1 MYEFS
6 ATLLTV
12 VYISGSFGVNL
23 LCRDVTVDLLISLF
37 ELKNFSIYTFG

>member
-12 VYISGSFGVNL
+12 VYISGSSGVNL
-23 LCRDVTVDLLISLF
+23 SYRDVTTDLLVSLF
-37 ELKNFSIYTFG
+37 ELKNFAVYTFG